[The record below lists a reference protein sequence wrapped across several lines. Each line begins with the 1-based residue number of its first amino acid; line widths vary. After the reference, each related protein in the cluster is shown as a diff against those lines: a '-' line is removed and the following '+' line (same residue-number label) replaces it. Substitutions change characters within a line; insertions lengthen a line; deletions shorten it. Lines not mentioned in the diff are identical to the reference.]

1 MYDRPLFSSRLVQVG
16 VFRCPV
22 GHPRF
27 TDSGPTET
35 YCLVFPRNAVWIAH
49 EGRPPFVADATV
61 VPVYNPGRPYRRG
74 PISAAGD
81 RSDWFAVAP
90 DVLREIV
97 ARYDACAADSD
108 ALFRFGWTPS
118 DAATYLAQ
126 RQIYRH
132 VRGERPVDRLWVE
145 ESVISLAAAVLA
157 RACRRRTMSAA
168 ACATRDGRLA
178 ARVRESLA
186 ASFCGSGG
194 LEALANDVGASVFH
208 LCRVFRRES
217 GGTIHQYR
225 TQLRLRRSLE
235 LLDQGETDILDVALR
250 VGFCSHS
257 HFTRVF
263 HAAFGVTP
271 SAFATGERSL
281 REPSVARVIQL
292 RSRRACSDGSAT
304 DAPERQRVAT
314 EALYAMPRT

>member
-1 MYDRPLFSSRLVQVG
+1 MYDRPLFSSPLVRVG

-49 EGRPPFVADATV
+49 EGRSPFVADATV

-97 ARYDACAADSD
+97 ARYDARAADSD
-108 ALFRFGWTPS
+108 ALFRFGWTRS
-118 DAATYLAQ
+118 DAATYLVQ
-126 RQIYRH
+126 RQIYRY
-132 VRGERPVDRLWVE
+132 VRDERPVDRLCVE
-145 ESVISLAAAVLA
+145 ESVISLAGAMLA
-157 RACRRRTMSAA
+157 RAYGRRSTTSAT

-178 ARVRESLA
+178 ARVRECLA
-186 ASFCGSGG
+186 ASFCSSGG
-194 LEALANDVGASVFH
+194 LQALAVDVGASVFH

-250 VGFCSHS
+250 LGFCSHS

-263 HAAFGVTP
+263 HAVFGVTP
-271 SAFATGERSL
+271 SAFATGRCID
-281 REPSVARVIQL
+281 PAL
-292 RSRRACSDGSAT
+292 RSASVPVGLAGRGRPHTWDRLT
-304 DAPERQRVAT
+304 V
-314 EALYAMPRT
+314 